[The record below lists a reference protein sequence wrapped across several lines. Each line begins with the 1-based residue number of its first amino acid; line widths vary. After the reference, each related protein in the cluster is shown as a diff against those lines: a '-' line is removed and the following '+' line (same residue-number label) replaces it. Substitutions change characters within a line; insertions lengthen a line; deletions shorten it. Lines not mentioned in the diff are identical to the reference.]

1 MLEELSNLINDG
13 LITKSDKYVLMKRL
27 DDPRYRI
34 KQAYENFRWDSLK
47 GKYEI
52 LMLPTD
58 SEAVDKAEYNLDR
71 VLEIGLLKSEE
82 ASKLNEAYKIEGELY
97 VPGADGDGQ
106 KPPINDF
113 TIKTKDSTVNLGGYE
128 LSETVRANSFYW
140 RYDPHFSQKVSS
152 IRLSGKDE
160 MIITLKQVFSGNK
173 LTNKKLYRYNPD
185 NEENEPIPIDYNL
198 GLVTFIQLLREYH
211 DKLLVEGEPKV
222 EERKKRI
229 SQPFDGMFV

>member
-13 LITKSDKYVLMKRL
+13 LITKSDKYVLMKSL
-27 DDPRYRI
+27 DDPSYRI

-97 VPGADGDGQ
+97 VPGADGNGQ

-113 TIKTKDSTVNLGGYE
+113 T
-128 LSETVRANSFYW
+128 
-140 RYDPHFSQKVSS
+140 
-152 IRLSGKDE
+152 
-160 MIITLKQVFSGNK
+160 
-173 LTNKKLYRYNPD
+173 
-185 NEENEPIPIDYNL
+185 
-198 GLVTFIQLLREYH
+198 
-211 DKLLVEGEPKV
+211 
-222 EERKKRI
+222 
-229 SQPFDGMFV
+229 